1 MHLGATVTDAVIT
14 TVTAAAAAAA
24 AAIASGRS
32 QCTAPAL
39 ACELSSSLLMPA
51 RRDENV

>member
-14 TVTAAAAAAA
+14 TVTAAAA

>member
-14 TVTAAAAAAA
+14 TVTAAAAAA